1 MYHRDDKRELKI
13 DVYKSGLQITYSQ
26 PTDTVT
32 DVSPRSVS
40 RVRQGRHH
48 NELSAC
54 KEIRYRWLH
63 RQRCRCNRLSCHCV
77 AVAPVG
83 TDAVA
88 AIATVATWSG
98 LGLFNDVV
106 LTTIRRES
114 GLDNL
119 RSRPD
124 LCRSS

>member
-54 KEIRYRWLH
+54 KEIRYRCRSPLPLPLAPPSVLPL
-63 RQRCRCNRLSCHCV
+63 QSSQLPLRCRSRCV
-77 AVAPVG
+77 AVAV
-83 TDAVA
+83 AIVSVA
-88 AIATVATWSG
+88 A
-98 LGLFNDVV
+98 
-106 LTTIRRES
+106 
-114 GLDNL
+114 
-119 RSRPD
+119 
-124 LCRSS
+124 